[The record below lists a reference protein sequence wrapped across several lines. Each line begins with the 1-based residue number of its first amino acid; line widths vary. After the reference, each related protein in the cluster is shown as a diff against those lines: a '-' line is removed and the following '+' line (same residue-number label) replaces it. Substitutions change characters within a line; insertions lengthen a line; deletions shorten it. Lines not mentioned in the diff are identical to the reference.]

1 MTGCTALD
9 RGKNLLLDAI
19 DRKKKKN
26 VYIGTNIFAIP
37 CAKGA
42 L

>member
-19 DRKKKKN
+19 DRKKKEK
-26 VYIGTNIFAIP
+26 
-37 CAKGA
+37 C
-42 L
+42 LHWH